1 MDFGEAHKDAMN
13 RRLHKSS
20 FRSLS
25 QVEPE
30 TNQCLREH
38 AMDCIVWAQ
47 KMAATNPTTAQ
58 TGRILGELEDGLKK
72 SDEPKTTAPR
82 SEQDPREAIYTL
94 DRSEWLAF
102 LVHRN
107 VYISRINLS
116 AST

>member
-72 SDEPKTTAPR
+72 AMNRRQQPLEASKTLEKPYIHWTEASD
-82 SEQDPREAIYTL
+82 
-94 DRSEWLAF
+94 
-102 LVHRN
+102 
-107 VYISRINLS
+107 
-116 AST
+116 